1 MMVQEN
7 TLGSRARSGAEKIS
21 IVKRR
26 MQTNDPD
33 VGWGKGLQV
42 KLEDRAGVKAMALNL
57 DFAPGDSKFIPL
69 EALEQ
74 EPLRVLRGISVE
86 RPVIED
92 GRIVFNFRLKTDETL
107 KMLTVSQVGQM
118 LQISS
123 SFLIRLVKAKKIKS
137 YKFGRLRRFLLT
149 DVIDYLSF
157 SEDQVGLPNK
167 NMSNDKGVI
176 SRLDH

>member
-7 TLGSRARSGAEKIS
+7 TLGRIRPGAEKIS

-26 MQTNDPD
+26 LQNNDPD
-33 VGWGKGLQV
+33 DGWGKGLQV
-42 KLEDRAGVKAMALNL
+42 KLEDRAGVKSMALNL
-57 DFAPGDSKFIPL
+57 DLAPGDSKFIPL
-69 EALEQ
+69 EDLEQ
-74 EPLRVLRGISVE
+74 EPLKILRGIGVE

-107 KMLTVSQVGQM
+107 KMLTVTQVGQM
-118 LQISS
+118 LQISR
-123 SFLIRLVKAKKIKS
+123 SFLIRLVKAKKLKS

-157 SEDQVGLPNK
+157 SEDPIVLPKKNK
-167 NMSNDKGVI
+167 PNGKGYI

>member
-7 TLGSRARSGAEKIS
+7 TLGSRVRSAAEKIS

-26 MQTNDPD
+26 LQNNDPD
-33 VGWGKGLQV
+33 IGWGKGLQL
-42 KLEDRAGVKAMALNL
+42 KLEDRAGVKDMVLNL
-57 DFAPGDSKFIPL
+57 DLAPGDSKFIPL

-74 EPLRVLRGISVE
+74 EPLKVLRGIGVE
-86 RPVIED
+86 RPVIEE
-92 GRIVFNFRLKTDETL
+92 GRIVFNFRLKTDDTL
-107 KMLTVSQVGQM
+107 KMLTMSQVGQM
-118 LQISS
+118 LQISK
-123 SFLIRLVKAKKIKS
+123 SFLLRLVKAKKIKS

-157 SEDQVGLPNK
+157 SEDQVVVSKKNKPNG
-167 NMSNDKGVI
+167 KGYI

>member
-7 TLGSRARSGAEKIS
+7 TLGSRVRPGAEKIS
-21 IVKRR
+21 IVRR
-26 MQTNDPD
+26 RLQNNDPD

-42 KLEDRAGVKAMALNL
+42 KLENRSGGKDMALNL
-57 DFAPGDSKFIPL
+57 DLTPEDSKFIPL

-74 EPLRVLRGISVE
+74 EPLRVLRGIGVE
-86 RPVIED
+86 RPVIEN

-118 LQISS
+118 LQISK
-123 SFLIRLVKAKKIKS
+123 SFVIRLVKAKKIRS

-157 SEDQVGLPNK
+157 SEDRVVLPKKIKPNG
-167 NMSNDKGVI
+167 KGYI

>member
-1 MMVQEN
+1 MMVEEN
-7 TLGSRARSGAEKIS
+7 TLGSRVRSGAEKIS

-26 MQTNDPD
+26 LQNNDPD
-33 VGWGKGLQV
+33 AAWGKGLQIR
-42 KLEDRAGVKAMALNL
+42 LEDRSGGKNMALNL
-57 DFAPGDSKFIPL
+57 DLAPEDSKFIPL

-92 GRIVFNFRLKTDETL
+92 GRVVFNFRLKTDETL

-118 LQISS
+118 LQISR

-157 SEDQVGLPNK
+157 SEDPVVLPKKIKPNG
-167 NMSNDKGVI
+167 KGYI
-176 SRLDH
+176 PRIDH

>member
-7 TLGSRARSGAEKIS
+7 TLGSRGRLGAEKIS

-26 MQTNDPD
+26 LHTNDPE

-42 KLEDRAGVKAMALNL
+42 KLEDRAGGKNMALNL
-57 DFAPGDSKFIPL
+57 DLAPGDSKFIPV
-69 EALEQ
+69 EDLEQ
-74 EPLRVLRGISVE
+74 EPIKVLRGIGVE

-118 LQISS
+118 LQISK
-123 SFLIRLVKAKKIKS
+123 SFLIRLVKEKKIKS
-137 YKFGRLRRFLLT
+137 YKFGRLRRFLLS
-149 DVIDYLSF
+149 DVIDYLAH
-157 SEDQVGLPNK
+157 SEDAVVSSKKINPQG
-167 NMSNDKGVI
+167 KGYFP
-176 SRLDH
+176 RLDH

>member
-7 TLGSRARSGAEKIS
+7 TLGRIRPGAEKIS

-26 MQTNDPD
+26 LQNNDPD
-33 VGWGKGLQV
+33 DGWGKGLQV
-42 KLEDRAGVKAMALNL
+42 KLEDRAGVKSMALNL
-57 DFAPGDSKFIPL
+57 DLAPGDSKFIPL
-69 EALEQ
+69 EDLEQ
-74 EPLRVLRGISVE
+74 EPLKILRGIGVE

-107 KMLTVSQVGQM
+107 KMLTMSQVGQM
-118 LQISS
+118 LQISK
-123 SFLIRLVKAKKIKS
+123 SFLVRLVKAKKIKS

-157 SEDQVGLPNK
+157 SEDQVVVSKKNKPNG
-167 NMSNDKGVI
+167 KGYI

>member
-1 MMVQEN
+1 MMLQEN
-7 TLGSRARSGAEKIS
+7 TLGSRVRPGAEKIS

-26 MQTNDPD
+26 LQNNDPD

-42 KLEDRAGVKAMALNL
+42 NLEDRPGVKDITLNL
-57 DFAPGDSKFIPL
+57 DLAPGDSKCIPL
-69 EALEQ
+69 EALED
-74 EPLRVLRGISVE
+74 EPLKVLRGIVVE
-86 RPVIED
+86 RPVIEA

-107 KMLTVSQVGQM
+107 KMLTASQVGQM
-118 LQISS
+118 LQISR
-123 SFLIRLVKAKKIKS
+123 SFLMRLVKAKKIRS

-157 SEDQVGLPNK
+157 SEDPVVLPKKIKPNG
-167 NMSNDKGVI
+167 KGYI

>member
-1 MMVQEN
+1 
-7 TLGSRARSGAEKIS
+7 
-21 IVKRR
+21 
-26 MQTNDPD
+26 
-33 VGWGKGLQV
+33 
-42 KLEDRAGVKAMALNL
+42 MALNL
-57 DFAPGDSKFIPL
+57 DLTPGDSKFIPL

-74 EPLRVLRGISVE
+74 GPLKVLRGIGVE

-92 GRIVFNFRLKTDETL
+92 GRIVFNFRLKTDDTL
-107 KMLTVSQVGQM
+107 KMLTVSQVSQM
-118 LQISS
+118 LQISK

-157 SEDQVGLPNK
+157 SEDQVVVPKKNKPNG
-167 NMSNDKGVI
+167 KGYI

>member
-1 MMVQEN
+1 MMIQEN
-7 TLGSRARSGAEKIS
+7 TLGSRVKPGAEKIS

-26 MQTNDPD
+26 LHNNDPD
-33 VGWGKGLQV
+33 VGWGKGLQI
-42 KLEDRAGVKAMALNL
+42 KLEDRAGGKEMALNL
-57 DFAPGDSKFIPL
+57 DLAPGDSKFIPL

-74 EPLRVLRGISVE
+74 EPLKVLRGIGVE

-92 GRIVFNFRLKTDETL
+92 GRIVFNFRLKTDDTL
-107 KMLTVSQVGQM
+107 KMLTVSQVSQM
-118 LQISS
+118 LQISK
-123 SFLIRLVKAKKIKS
+123 SFLLRLVKARGIKS

-157 SEDQVGLPNK
+157 SEDQGVLPKKNK
-167 NMSNDKGVI
+167 LNGKAFI

>member
-1 MMVQEN
+1 MMVQEEP
-7 TLGSRARSGAEKIS
+7 LGSRVRSGAEKIS

-26 MQTNDPD
+26 LQSNDPD
-33 VGWGKGLQV
+33 VGWGKGLQL
-42 KLEDRAGVKAMALNL
+42 KLEDRAGVKDMVLNL
-57 DFAPGDSKFIPL
+57 DLAPGDSKFIPL

-74 EPLRVLRGISVE
+74 EPLKVLRGIGVE

-92 GRIVFNFRLKTDETL
+92 GRIVFNFRVKTDDTL
-107 KMLTVSQVGQM
+107 KMLTVRQVGQM
-118 LQISS
+118 LQVSK

-157 SEDQVGLPNK
+157 SEDCVDLKKKIKRNGQGL
-167 NMSNDKGVI
+167 I
-176 SRLDH
+176 SRIDH

>member
-1 MMVQEN
+1 MMLQEN
-7 TLGSRARSGAEKIS
+7 TLGSRVRPGAEKIS

-26 MQTNDPD
+26 LQNNDPNG
-33 VGWGKGLQV
+33 GWGKGLQV
-42 KLEDRAGVKAMALNL
+42 NLEDRPGVKDMTLNL
-57 DFAPGDSKFIPL
+57 DLAPGDSKCIPL
-69 EALEQ
+69 EALEE
-74 EPLRVLRGISVE
+74 EPLKVLRGIVVE
-86 RPVIED
+86 RPVIEA

-118 LQISS
+118 LQISR
-123 SFLIRLVKAKKIKS
+123 SFLIRLVKTKKIKS

-157 SEDQVGLPNK
+157 SEDPVVLPKMTKPNG
-167 NMSNDKGVI
+167 KGYI

>member
-1 MMVQEN
+1 MMLQED
-7 TLGSRARSGAEKIS
+7 TLGSRVRPGAEKIS

-26 MQTNDPD
+26 LQNNDPE

-42 KLEDRAGVKAMALNL
+42 KLEDRAGVKDMALNL
-57 DFAPGDSKFIPL
+57 DLAPGDSKCIPL
-69 EALEQ
+69 EALAE
-74 EPLRVLRGISVE
+74 EPSKVLRGIVVE
-86 RPVIED
+86 RPVIEA

-107 KMLTVSQVGQM
+107 KMLTASQVGQM
-118 LQISS
+118 LQISR

-149 DVIDYLSF
+149 DVIDYLSV
-157 SEDQVGLPNK
+157 SEDPVVLPKKIKPNGK
-167 NMSNDKGVI
+167 EYI